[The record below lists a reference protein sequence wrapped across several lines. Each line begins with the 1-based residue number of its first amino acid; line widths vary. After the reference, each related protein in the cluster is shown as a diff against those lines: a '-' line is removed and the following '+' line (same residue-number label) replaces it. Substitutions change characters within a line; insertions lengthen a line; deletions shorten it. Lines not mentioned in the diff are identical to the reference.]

1 MSFFDTLWEML
12 VILFA
17 MAAGYLASR
26 LEYLNGET
34 NQRLAKVI
42 MNITM
47 PALIVSAV
55 ITGDS
60 LPGPAEILSVLKAA
74 FFFYALQFAVALVV
88 PRFLGGTVKQKG
100 VWRFALVFTNMAFIG
115 YPVVTALFGPEALFY
130 AVILNVPFNILSYTL
145 GPLMLVGAKQFRWR
159 QMLTPC
165 TVAAAEQRSV
175 PMSYHYLL
183 DLALILL
190 STKFL
195 GIITGKFQM
204 PRVVG
209 SLLAG
214 LPMGQVFRSPRLWCL
229 SVLRLLVLPGALFVV
244 LRAVGTEPVLT
255 GIAVTEMAMPVA
267 INGSMLSMEHGGDTE
282 CMAQA
287 TLLTTAASII
297 TIPLITAALL

>member
-165 TVAAAEQRSV
+165 TVAAA
-175 PMSYHYLL
+175 MGLF
-183 DLALILL
+183 LALTRLRPPAIVGECLSFVGNVTVPLSLL
-190 STKFL
+190 
-195 GIITGKFQM
+195 
-204 PRVVG
+204 VVG

>member
-1 MSFFDTLWEML
+1 
-12 VILFA
+12 
-17 MAAGYLASR
+17 
-26 LEYLNGET
+26 
-34 NQRLAKVI
+34 
-42 MNITM
+42 
-47 PALIVSAV
+47 
-55 ITGDS
+55 
-60 LPGPAEILSVLKAA
+60 
-74 FFFYALQFAVALVV
+74 
-88 PRFLGGTVKQKG
+88 
-100 VWRFALVFTNMAFIG
+100 
-115 YPVVTALFGPEALFY
+115 
-130 AVILNVPFNILSYTL
+130 
-145 GPLMLVGAKQFRWR
+145 
-159 QMLTPC
+159 
-165 TVAAAEQRSV
+165 
-175 PMSYHYLL
+175 MSYHYLL